1 MRYSVGVTMPI
12 SSVATS
18 MSSRWWT
25 KLEDITFLAFLG
37 FVTALQISIAAAN
50 ILLSIT
56 LLGWAIVM
64 ARRAERPQFP
74 LIFWPLLAYAATTLI
89 SAAYSLDVTASLVDS
104 KQLLLFLIVPA
115 VYHIARG
122 QRASTTITVIISVG
136 AISAVVGIFQYGIL
150 EYDNLGRRPQGSL
163 THYMTY
169 SGLLM
174 LVACVAAARIL
185 FRRNQRIWPSLIM
198 PTLLVALA
206 LTFTRSAWVG
216 ACVAL
221 ALLLAFKDFRLMAIL
236 PIFAALFFAVAPTSV
251 TNRAYS
257 ILDLKDPTNRD
268 RLAMLRTG
276 ANIVSDHPWTGVG
289 PDMIKKVYT
298 SYRDPMAVEAIN
310 FHLHN
315 VPLQIAAER
324 GLFALATWIWFVG
337 IALIHLVKK
346 LRSSVYPAIAAS
358 GLATIAA
365 MLAAGLFEY
374 NFGDSEFLMLFLVLV
389 TLPFAADRPEPAST

>member
-1 MRYSVGVTMPI
+1 VRYSVDVTTPVSNVVTSI
-12 SSVATS
+12 SP
-18 MSSRWWT
+18 RWWT

-56 LLGWAIVM
+56 LLAWATVI
-64 ARRAERPQFP
+64 ARSAERPQFP
-74 LIFWPLLAYAATTLI
+74 LIFWPLLAYAVTTLI
-89 SAAYSLDVTASLVDS
+89 SAAFSLDVTASLVDS
-104 KQLLLFLIVPA
+104 KQLLLFLIVPV
-115 VYHIARG
+115 VYHIAHG

-150 EYDNLGRRPQGSL
+150 EYDNLGKRPQGSL

-169 SGLLM
+169 SGILM
-174 LVACVAAARIL
+174 LVACAAAARIL

-216 ACVAL
+216 ACVGL
-221 ALLLAFKDFRLMAIL
+221 ALLLAFKDFRLIAIL
-236 PIFAALFFAVAPTSV
+236 PILAALFFAVAPTSV

-257 ILDLKDPTNRD
+257 MFDLQDPTNRD
-268 RLAMLRTG
+268 RIAMLRTG

-289 PDMIKKVYT
+289 PDMIKKVYRD
-298 SYRDPMAVEAIN
+298 YRDPMAVEAIN

-337 IALIHLVKK
+337 TAVIHLFKK

-358 GLATIAA
+358 GLAAIAA